1 MHDDILALGA
11 LDRLE
16 CPLDDVF
23 ARLGQHLHGHIIRDH
38 ILFDQCAH
46 EVELG
51 LGSGRKADL
60 DLLEADLDEQLEKLQ
75 LLFQAHR
82 NDERLVAIAQ
92 IDAAPYRRF
101 VHILFLRP
109 FHARFRR
116 HEILSAVLFK
126 SFHVV
131 SSCIQTTKKLPSS
144 SEDESCHS
152 RGTTSLGAM
161 HPLITYH
168 CRIRS
173 HDNG

>member
-1 MHDDILALGA
+1 
-11 LDRLE
+11 
-16 CPLDDVF
+16 
-23 ARLGQHLHGHIIRDH
+23 
-38 ILFDQCAH
+38 
-46 EVELG
+46 
-51 LGSGRKADL
+51 GREADL
-60 DLLEADLDEQLEKLQ
+60 DLLEADFDEQLEKLQ
-75 LLFQAHR
+75 LLLQAHR
-82 NDERLVAIAQ
+82 DDERLVAIAQ

-109 FHARFRR
+109 FHARLRR

-131 SSCIQTTKKLPSS
+131 SSCIQTTKKLSSS